1 MTDDAQWEGES
12 RRIDPD
18 MLRDHVG
25 ELQSKTFL
33 VAGPPAMAEGVA
45 DSLREAGVPEER
57 VRADRFSGY

>member
-1 MTDDAQWEGES
+1 
-12 RRIDPD
+12 
-18 MLRDHVG
+18 
-25 ELQSKTFL
+25 